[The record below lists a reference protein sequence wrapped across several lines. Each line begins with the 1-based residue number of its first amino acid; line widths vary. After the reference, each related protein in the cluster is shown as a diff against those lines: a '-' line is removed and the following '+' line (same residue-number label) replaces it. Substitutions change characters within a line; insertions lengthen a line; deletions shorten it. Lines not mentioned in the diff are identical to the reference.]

1 MKIRLDNY
9 DVCTLVNG
17 LFLHRTDYDEAIN
30 AAIDDLILRLADIND
45 TMKSGRKKRIPF
57 QPVEIRLVR
66 LCLVEW
72 RNDELQNERNGA
84 ADAISELLIRFAS

>member
-9 DVCTLVNG
+9 DVRTLVNG
-17 LFLHRTDYDEAIN
+17 LFLHRRDYDEDIN
-30 AAIDDLILRLADIND
+30 ASIDDLILRLADIND
-45 TMKSGRKKRIPF
+45 AMKPGRRKRIPF

-72 RNDELQNERNGA
+72 RNDELQNEHNGA
-84 ADAISELLIRFAS
+84 ADAISELLIRFAN